1 MAEIITI
8 IAPVFLIMILGY
20 GLGKTSLF
28 PEGTSAILITFV
40 WYVAIPALM
49 FRSLAP
55 KELPQSDELL
65 FVAAYYISLY
75 IVYAIAYWLSR
86 LSFKLN
92 SAEGGIFALATCF
105 ANGVFVGVPV
115 LEGMYGEEGVRLL
128 LILLSFHS
136 MTLLPVTT
144 VILERALN
152 TSGTSGGVARRIA
165 ESILQNPILIA
176 LAVGLSWS
184 ALSLP
189 FPHWLD
195 RLMEL
200 PGQAASP
207 VGLFAAGL
215 ALSNVKIAGNLTHAS
230 LAICLKLL
238 LLPVI
243 VYIFTRLVF
252 DLPNMWVGTATIMAA
267 LPSGMIGYSYASQYG
282 VGARRAAT
290 TVLLSTALSAITLT
304 IALLFFKGEFQL

>member
-1 MAEIITI
+1 MAEILTI
-8 IAPVFLIMILGY
+8 IAPVFLIMMLGY

-55 KELPQSDELL
+55 KEFPSSDELL
-65 FVAAYYISLY
+65 FVFAYYSSLY
-75 IVYAIAYWLSR
+75 IVYALAYWLSR
-86 LSFKLN
+86 ISFKLN
-92 SAEGGIFALATCF
+92 SAEGGIFALNTCF

-152 TSGTSGGVARRIA
+152 KPDTEGSVAGRIIDN
-165 ESILQNPILIA
+165 ILHNPILIA
-176 LAVGLSWS
+176 LAVGLTWS

-189 FPHWLD
+189 FPDWLD
-195 RLMEL
+195 RLAAL

-215 ALSNVKIAGNLTHAS
+215 ALSNVRVAGNLAHAS
-230 LAICLKLL
+230 LAIGLKLL
-238 LLPVI
+238 LLPVF
-243 VYIFTRLVF
+243 VFVVTEYIFA
-252 DLPNMWVGTATIMAA
+252 LPAMWVGTATIMAA
-267 LPSGMIGYSYASQYG
+267 LPAGMIGYSFASQYG

-290 TVLLSTALSAITLT
+290 TVLLSTALSAISLT
-304 IALLFFKGEFQL
+304 IVLMFFKGELQF

>member
-1 MAEIITI
+1 MAEIVTI

-28 PEGTSAILITFV
+28 PDGTSAILITFV

-55 KELPQSDELL
+55 KDLPQPDELL

-75 IVYAIAYWLSR
+75 IVYAISYWLSR
-86 LSFKLN
+86 LSFNLN

-105 ANGVFVGVPV
+105 ANGVFVGIPV
-115 LEGMYGEEGVRLL
+115 MEGMYGDEGVRLL

-144 VILERALN
+144 VILERALDKPDAEG
-152 TSGTSGGVARRIA
+152 SVAGRIA
-165 ESILQNPILIA
+165 DSILHNPILIA

-189 FPHWLD
+189 YPHWLD

-215 ALSNVKIAGNLTHAS
+215 ALSNVRIAGNLTHAS
-230 LAICLKLL
+230 LAIFLKLL
-238 LLPVI
+238 LLPII
-243 VYIFTRLVF
+243 VYLCSRHVF
-252 DLPNMWVGTATIMAA
+252 DLPDMWVGTATIMAA

-290 TVLLSTALSAITLT
+290 TVLLSTALSAISLSLVLILFQTGTLR
-304 IALLFFKGEFQL
+304 